1 MQQHYNDFGLWL
13 RHRFPFRVQKISVDG
28 GFSCPNR
35 DGLISTNGCTFCD
48 NRTFNPPYCNSSKSI
63 SKQLKEGKSFFARKY
78 PDMKFLA
85 YFQAYSNTYAPIN
98 KLRKLYAEALAEDDI
113 IGIVIGTRPD
123 CLSTEIIDYLD
134 ELNKNTFLIVEI
146 GIEST
151 NNDTLRF
158 VNRGHT
164 FEDSIHAVEELSHHG
179 ILVCTHIIL
188 GLPGESRAQ
197 ILHQAKQISSLP
209 INILKLHQL
218 QLIKGTVMARQY
230 IENPFHLFTV
240 NEYIELLGEYLPLLR
255 KDIIIERF
263 LSQSPAE
270 MLVAP
275 KWQLKNHEFINLL
288 NNYLEKKQIYQ
299 GSNAL

>member
-134 ELNKNTFLIVEI
+134 ELNRQTFLIVEI

-164 FEDSIHAVEELSHHG
+164 FEDSIHAVEELSHRG

-288 NNYLEKKQIYQ
+288 NNYLEKKQIFQ

>member
-13 RHRFPFRVQKISVDG
+13 RQRFPFRVQKISVDG

-164 FEDSIHAVEELSHHG
+164 FEDSIHAVEELSHRG
-179 ILVCTHIIL
+179 ILVCTHLIL

-218 QLIKGTVMARQY
+218 QLINGTVMARQY

-240 NEYIELLGEYLPLLR
+240 NEYVELLGEYLPLLR

-288 NNYLEKKQIYQ
+288 NNYLEKKQIFQ

>member
-13 RHRFPFRVQKISVDG
+13 RQRFPFRVQKISVDG

-164 FEDSIHAVEELSHHG
+164 FEDSIHAVEELSHRG
-179 ILVCTHIIL
+179 ILVCTHLIL

-240 NEYIELLGEYLPLLR
+240 NEYVELLGEYLPLLR

-288 NNYLEKKQIYQ
+288 NNYLEKKQIFQ

>member
-13 RHRFPFRVQKISVDG
+13 RHRFSFRVQKISVDG

>member
-134 ELNKNTFLIVEI
+134 ELNRQTFLIVEI

-164 FEDSIHAVEELSHHG
+164 FEDSIHAVEELSHRG

-240 NEYIELLGEYLPLLR
+240 NEYVELLGEYLPLLR

-288 NNYLEKKQIYQ
+288 NNYLEKKQIFQ